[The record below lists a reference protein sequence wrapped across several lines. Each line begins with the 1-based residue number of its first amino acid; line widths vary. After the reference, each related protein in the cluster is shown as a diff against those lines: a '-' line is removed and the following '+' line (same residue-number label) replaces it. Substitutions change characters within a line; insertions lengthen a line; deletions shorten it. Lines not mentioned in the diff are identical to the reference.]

1 MPIPLSNDDDEGR
14 RMLAG
19 LPEAHLPAGLENT
32 VVASLCARGLVRS
45 RRRGLVALVGA
56 TGLVLAVA
64 IAVAIS
70 VRAPSAP
77 TGPRFMLLLYE
88 GPDFGGGHEAS
99 HVVEYAAWARS
110 VRARGINIQGEKL
123 KAGEQILGQR
133 AQKPNELL
141 GGWFMLF
148 ARDQEEAVEIA
159 RSCPHLAHGGMI
171 SVREID
177 GT

>member
-1 MPIPLSNDDDEGR
+1 MPIPLNNDDDEGR

-19 LPEAHLPAGLENT
+19 LPEAPLPAGLEDT
-32 VVASLCARGLVRS
+32 VMASLRARGLVRS
-45 RRRGLVALVGA
+45 GRRRLVALVGA
-56 TGLVLAVA
+56 TALVLAVA
-64 IAVAIS
+64 ISVAIGA
-70 VRAPSAP
+70 RASSAP

-99 HVVEYAAWARS
+99 HVAEYVAWARS

-123 KAGEQILGQR
+123 KAGEHVLGQR
-133 AQKPNELL
+133 AQKPDELL
-141 GGWFMLF
+141 GGWFMVF
-148 ARDQEEAVEIA
+148 ARNQEEAVEIA